1 MARNYNKIEVIT
13 GDATDCGWHLKM
25 SANYFELCF
34 LLAENL

>member
-1 MARNYNKIEVIT
+1 MARNYNKGEVIT

-25 SANYFELCF
+25 SANCSELYY

>member
-25 SANYFELCF
+25 SAIVFNFVFY
-34 LLAENL
+34 